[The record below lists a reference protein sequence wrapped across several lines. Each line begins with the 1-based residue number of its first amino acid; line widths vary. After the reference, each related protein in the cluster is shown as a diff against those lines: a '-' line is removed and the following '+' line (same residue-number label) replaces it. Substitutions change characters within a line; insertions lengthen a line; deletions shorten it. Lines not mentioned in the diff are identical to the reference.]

1 MTGESSTTTAT
12 TTTNNNNNMVQAL
25 GGGGGVEQWDLTSV
39 VSPYLD
45 RHMIFPL
52 LEYVDSLIQ
61 KEKVSYNAQ
70 QVAAA
75 RLALLRPTAMVD
87 YAIDTY
93 KSVHG
98 IGDSDATIPPEMQQQ
113 KDDVYQQL
121 EKLTKGCEALT
132 KLCDNKEERV
142 SFFGGADGVCCF
154 VVGGYGCFVFVL
166 LLFHHHSFMGYIIHT
181 LNWLRFS
188 FCSFFLL
195 VVNRPN

>member
-1 MTGESSTTTAT
+1 MTGEPTATSTTEASPITTTTTTTTAT
-12 TTTNNNNNMVQAL
+12 AAM
-25 GGGGGVEQWDLTSV
+25 GVEQWDLTSV

-52 LEYVDSLIQ
+52 LEYVDSLIASNKQ
-61 KEKVSYNAQ
+61 FVNYNAQ

-98 IGDSDATIPPEMQQQ
+98 ENAEIPAEMQQQ

-121 EKLTKGCEALT
+121 EKLTKGCETLT

-142 SFFGGADGVCCF
+142 S
-154 VVGGYGCFVFVL
+154 
-166 LLFHHHSFMGYIIHT
+166 
-181 LNWLRFS
+181 
-188 FCSFFLL
+188 
-195 VVNRPN
+195 

>member
-1 MTGESSTTTAT
+1 MTGEPTAPDTFT
-12 TTTNNNNNMVQAL
+12 TTTLPTN
-25 GGGGGVEQWDLTSV
+25 VEQWDLTST

-61 KEKVSYNAQ
+61 QKLVTYDAQ

-98 IGDSDATIPPEMQQQ
+98 ENATIPLEMQQQ

-121 EKLTKGCEALT
+121 EKLTKGCEALS

-142 SFFGGADGVCCF
+142 S
-154 VVGGYGCFVFVL
+154 
-166 LLFHHHSFMGYIIHT
+166 
-181 LNWLRFS
+181 
-188 FCSFFLL
+188 
-195 VVNRPN
+195 